1 MAKRL
6 ASSKA
11 QQTISQTLADLALVS
26 DLQTLA
32 RQRTQEKKAA
42 QRNGMTPR
50 ARPVEAPKQTAE
62 PAPNEAP
69 DAETERVLRFLHR

>member
-6 ASSKA
+6 ASSLEH
-11 QQTISQTLADLALVS
+11 QTIGQTPADLALVS

-42 QRNGMTPR
+42 QRHDITPR
-50 ARPVEAPKQTAE
+50 ARPVEAPKQTAKL
-62 PAPNEAP
+62 APNEAP
-69 DAETERVLRFLHR
+69 DAETERVLRFLHG